1 MLCYFGEQISPHMI
15 DTPEGFLI
23 CKDVPISRTG
33 EMQYLAKELRLDGD
47 PERPVT
53 VVREESEVFSPAA
66 MASFEG
72 KPVTDGHPPDNLT
85 PETAGGYAKGHVQ
98 NVRRAGS
105 RTIADLHLTDPNLIS
120 EVKNGVK
127 REISCGYTAM
137 YEPVGDGRY
146 RQINIQG
153 NHVAVVP
160 TGRAGRDVAIRD
172 AAPAAKNERRPIM
185 RSKKQGLLAMFGR
198 AAKDATPEEL
208 EQLTQDAATV
218 LDAEPAGSAQEAG
231 PAKAEPPADEVP
243 PAGDAQGALEA
254 KLDKLIELMTA
265 MCAGKQQTPA
275 EDSPEEKID
284 KTVAALT
291 GGGKPTDG
299 ADKTPADGSARVVEP
314 DEKSNDPAA
323 DAAVQMLRNFRP
335 VIAAMKDPAEKRAVS
350 DALLASI
357 RGGQTNDTGA
367 ALLAAAAST
376 AQHRAAD
383 ADPEARNRAQQA
395 AYDARN
401 PHRMKKE
408 GN

>member
-1 MLCYFGEQISPHMI
+1 
-15 DTPEGFLI
+15 
-23 CKDVPISRTG
+23 
-33 EMQYLAKELRLDGD
+33 
-47 PERPVT
+47 
-53 VVREESEVFSPAA
+53 
-66 MASFEG
+66 
-72 KPVTDGHPPDNLT
+72 
-85 PETAGGYAKGHVQ
+85 
-98 NVRRAGS
+98 
-105 RTIADLHLTDPNLIS
+105 
-120 EVKNGVK
+120 
-127 REISCGYTAM
+127 
-137 YEPVGDGRY
+137 
-146 RQINIQG
+146 
-153 NHVAVVP
+153 
-160 TGRAGRDVAIRD
+160 
-172 AAPAAKNERRPIM
+172 M

-231 PAKAEPPADEVP
+231 PAKAEPAADEVP
-243 PAGDAQGALEA
+243 PVGDAQGALEA

-265 MCAGKQQTPA
+265 MCAGKQKTPA

-335 VIAAMKDPAEKRAVS
+335 VIAAMKDPAEKRAVA